1 MSQTLNDVRRETL
14 AGDVGT
20 ESRPVAGPPRE
31 YHFPNFDRRVLPNGL
46 TLVVAP
52 THSLPIVTVL
62 AIVDAGGVAEPA
74 GEEGVAELTARALNE
89 GTPKYDGEVLTDY
102 LEQLGTSVGGAAG
115 WDSASLA
122 MTVLRRNLENA
133 FVHFAEVLVTPTFPV
148 AAVERLKAERVAE
161 LMQIESEPRELA
173 DEKFDEYIYSP
184 ASRFRLPLGGTKASV
199 EKLTRESV
207 VAFHSARYQPRATTL
222 IVVGDVEMDEV
233 VRLATAGLGA
243 WTGADVARVSA
254 IDAPARTSRSV
265 LIVRKEDA
273 PQSEV
278 RIGHVGVARTHPDY
292 FPITVMN
299 AVLGGL
305 FSSRINLNLRE
316 EHGYTYG
323 ASSAFDWRREAGPF
337 VAGTAVASDVTAAAI
352 GETLKEIDRMRSEP
366 ISESELS
373 LATSYLGGVFP
384 IRYETTAAIAAALAT
399 LTIYGL
405 PADWYDTYRDRIA
418 AVTIEDVLKAAR
430 TYVRPDELQIVIVGD
445 AAAIR
450 EPVEA
455 LGFGPLEVTEP

>member
-1 MSQTLNDVRRETL
+1 M
-14 AGDVGT
+14 
-20 ESRPVAGPPRE
+20 AGPPRE
-31 YHFPNFDRRVLPNGL
+31 YHFPKFDRRVLSNGL
-46 TLVVAP
+46 TLLVAP
-52 THSLPIVTVL
+52 SHNLPIVTVL

-74 GEEGVAELTARALNE
+74 GKEGVAELTARALNE

-133 FVHFAEVLVTPTFPV
+133 FVHFAEVLVRPTFPV
-148 AAVERLKAERVAE
+148 AAIERLKAERCAE

-173 DEKFDEYIYSP
+173 DEKFDEYIYDT
-184 ASRFRLPLGGTKASV
+184 ASRFRLPLGGTAVSV
-199 EKLTRESV
+199 QSLTRDDV
-207 VAFHSARYQPRATTL
+207 VAFHAARYQPSATTL

-233 VRLATAGLGA
+233 AALVETGLGA
-243 WTGADVARVSA
+243 WSGGDVVRKSA
-254 IDAPARTSRSV
+254 MDLPSRATRSV
-265 LIVRKEDA
+265 RIVGKEDA

-278 RIGHVGVARTHPDY
+278 RIGHVGVPRTHPDY
-292 FPITVMN
+292 FSITVMN

-316 EHGYTYG
+316 VHGYTYG

-337 VAGTAVASDVTAAAI
+337 VAGTAVASDVTAPAI
-352 GETLKEIDRMRSEP
+352 EETLKEIDRMRSEP

-373 LATSYLGGVFP
+373 LATSYLAGVFP

-399 LTIYGL
+399 LRIYGL
-405 PADWYDTYRDRIA
+405 PADWYDTYRSRIG
-418 AVTIEDVLKAAR
+418 AVSIDDVLAAAR
-430 TYVRPDELQIVIVGD
+430 KHIRPDALQIVIVGD
-445 AAAIR
+445 ADAIR
-450 EPVEA
+450 GPVEA
-455 LGFGPLEVTEP
+455 LGLGPLDVTDP